1 MPRRP
6 TRSPV
11 HPRIRGERGHS
22 FTGALPPPG
31 SSPHTRGTPGV
42 GRRVR
47 RDGRFIPAYAGNA
60 RPRPCASCAATVHPR
75 IRGERLV
82 GPIAEPPCLGSS
94 PHTRGTL
101 FLAREDVRVS
111 RFIPAYAGNAGP
123 LPGRIGR
130 APVHPRIRGE
140 RPGAGVSV
148 PVVGGS
154 SPHTR
159 GTRFLTEITYA
170 SLRFIPAYAGNAAGL
185 PDRAGQ
191 VLVHPRIRGERTP
204 HQAPVRPRGGSSPHT
219 RGTRAGR

>member
-1 MPRRP
+1 MVRIGAPAFGSSPHTRGTHDDETETYSYARFIPAYAGNAPRMPRRP

-94 PHTRGTL
+94 PHTRGT
-101 FLAREDVRVS
+101 
-111 RFIPAYAGNAGP
+111 
-123 LPGRIGR
+123 PG
-130 APVHPRIRGE
+130 A
-140 RPGAGVSV
+140 PGAGK
-148 PVVGGS
+148 
-154 SPHTR
+154 T
-159 GTRFLTEITYA
+159 A
-170 SLRFIPAYAGNAAGL
+170 ARFIPAYAGNAA
-185 PDRAGQ
+185 RAASRRPPRP
-191 VLVHPRIRGERTP
+191 VHPRIRGERYFW
-204 HQAPVRPRGGSSPHT
+204 HARMSG
-219 RGTRAGR
+219 